1 MRLQG
6 DTFLN
11 LPHRE
16 DDLLMTVIPAQ
27 AGIQS
32 RFGCYM
38 PRRRSKIPRVLACAG
53 TTEGAPD
60 SLRRS
65 TMI

>member
-16 DDLLMTVIPAQ
+16 DDLLMTVIPA
-27 AGIQS
+27 
-32 RFGCYM
+32 
-38 PRRRSKIPRVLACAG
+38 
-53 TTEGAPD
+53 
-60 SLRRS
+60 
-65 TMI
+65 